1 MSCCGKKREDWL
13 QQANDANKVANE
25 NELSIVHPDVYFEY
39 IGETGLTVI
48 GSVTR
53 TRYRFNGKGDRQL
66 IDYRDAGGMMAV
78 PMVKKV
84 RSR

>member
-1 MSCCGKKREDWL
+1 MSCCGSKRQEL
-13 QQANDANKVANE
+13 MQFNTANSGANE
-25 NELSIVHPDVYFEY
+25 SISSRTKTDAHFEY
-39 IGETGLTVI
+39 TGETGITVI

-53 TRYRFNGKGDRQL
+53 NRYRFNGKGNKQL

-84 RSR
+84 K